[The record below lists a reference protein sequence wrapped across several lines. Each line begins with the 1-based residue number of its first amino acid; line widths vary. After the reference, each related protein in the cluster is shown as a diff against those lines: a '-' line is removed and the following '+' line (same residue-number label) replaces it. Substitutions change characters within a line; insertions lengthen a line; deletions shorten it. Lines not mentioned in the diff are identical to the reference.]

1 LKNALYV
8 KFEGQVQG
16 YRSRFKV

>member
-16 YRSRFKV
+16 YRSKFKV